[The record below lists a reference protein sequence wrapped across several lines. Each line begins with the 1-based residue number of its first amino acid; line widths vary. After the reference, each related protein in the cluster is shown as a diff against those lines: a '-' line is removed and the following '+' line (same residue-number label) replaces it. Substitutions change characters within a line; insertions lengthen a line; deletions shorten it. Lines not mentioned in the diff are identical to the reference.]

1 MYFII
6 FLLVHETKPKIQRE
20 KSEGLA
26 KLKTHDYKIY
36 LNTKPGGEYQAA
48 SIWHVGKYIK
58 KRKRQ
63 RFYSQGRERRKS
75 SVERVIAELE
85 DFKIEIS
92 KRFAR
97 SIFNHTYKFPRK
109 CIQPK

>member
-75 SVERVIAELE
+75 SVERVNLIIINIL
-85 DFKIEIS
+85 
-92 KRFAR
+92 
-97 SIFNHTYKFPRK
+97 
-109 CIQPK
+109 